1 MWGRDFNMNG
11 AFERRTRVK
20 EFENLLIQ
28 LEKVYG
34 RALPHISRL
43 QEFSTHT
50 HVLLFQQRKESEL
63 QNEGIEKEIDAIQ
76 KVGVDECAGA
86 GFMNIGGGCLC
97 GGQMSI
103 KNTLTPPHDQT
114 PKGHSTAVRRN
125 CCQKGR
131 AVQG

>member
-86 GFMNIGGGCLC
+86 CIDRSRVLRMGAYQSNRSVHTSVIFKASC
-97 GGQMSI
+97 
-103 KNTLTPPHDQT
+103 
-114 PKGHSTAVRRN
+114 
-125 CCQKGR
+125 
-131 AVQG
+131 